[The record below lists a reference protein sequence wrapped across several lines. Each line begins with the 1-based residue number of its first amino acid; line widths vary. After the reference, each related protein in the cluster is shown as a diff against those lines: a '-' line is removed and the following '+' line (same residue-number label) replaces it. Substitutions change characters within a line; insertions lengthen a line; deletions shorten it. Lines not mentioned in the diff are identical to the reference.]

1 MALTKQKIK
10 EIVETKTNKNYDEW
24 KDEKLEAH
32 MLMMMKKD
40 KDYKQWEEKFIEE
53 KVIELLINEA
63 EKESKRQVQSQSN
76 VGGDQ

>member
-10 EIVETKTNKNYDEW
+10 EIVETKTNKSYDEW

-63 EKESKRQVQSQSN
+63 EKESKRQVRGQSN